1 MNSFCVRLVYYDNQ
15 YNQMITFFSLRYN
28 EKEDKTYKYTYNIN
42 LPILIERIK
51 KEEKNNET
59 I

>member
-1 MNSFCVRLVYYDNQ
+1 MNSFCVRLVYYDNK

-28 EKEDKTYKYTYNIN
+28 EKDDKTYKYTYNIN

-51 KEEKNNET
+51 KEKNNEA

>member
-15 YNQMITFFSLRYN
+15 YNQMVTFFSLRYN

-51 KEEKNNET
+51 KEKNDET

>member
-51 KEEKNNET
+51 KEKNDEA

>member
-51 KEEKNNET
+51 KEKNNET